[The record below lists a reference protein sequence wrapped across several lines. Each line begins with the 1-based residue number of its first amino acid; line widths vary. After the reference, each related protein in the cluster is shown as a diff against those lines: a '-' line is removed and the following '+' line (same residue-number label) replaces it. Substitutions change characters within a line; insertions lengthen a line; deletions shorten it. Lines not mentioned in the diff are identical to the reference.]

1 MEHREPPRIATADD
15 PSHESENDPIRGR
28 RFARFVTPPSVR
40 RLSRPRIVLAILAGA
55 GFLYVLSLAG
65 LHGLRSLRT
74 FVHKQAEYQ
83 VAFSEIVLD
92 PPPPGW
98 YKGGSKHFLERV
110 RKESG
115 DPEQF
120 SLLDLDT
127 EKLKLAFQRDGWVRK
142 AVVMRQ
148 NPNRVV
154 VHLDYREPVALV
166 SVEHSRKELI
176 DQEAVILNQDDVNLN
191 AAATLFLERRG
202 GSPSL
207 PPFLRNVGETWKTE
221 SGPNKLPVVDECVL
235 AGAKLANF
243 LRSVQRDDLIKRS
256 PNIFQAVVAE
266 SESKL
271 WVQSGDHLLVF
282 WGMPPNE
289 ERPGELPFS
298 EKWKV
303 LTNWIKQYDQSV
315 NDPRMNYYFEFKG
328 DQVKFTAMRPSKK

>member
-15 PSHESENDPIRGR
+15 SSHEPESDPIRGR

-40 RLSRPRIVLAILAGA
+40 RLSRPRIVLAIFAGA
-55 GFLYVLSLAG
+55 GLLYVLSLAG
-65 LHGLRSLRT
+65 LQGLRSLRT

-110 RKESG
+110 RKESSA
-115 DPEQF
+115 PEQF

-176 DQEAVILNQDDVNLN
+176 DQEAVILNQDEVDLN
-191 AAATLFLERRG
+191 AAATLVLERRG
-202 GSPSL
+202 ESPLL
-207 PPFLRNVGETWKTE
+207 PPFQRKVGETWKTE
-221 SGPNKLPVVDECVL
+221 SGPNKLPAVDERVL

-256 PNIFQAVVAE
+256 PNVFQAVVAE

-289 ERPGELPFS
+289 ERPGELIFS

-328 DQVKFTAMRPSKK
+328 DQVKFTAMRPSKN